1 VNMARDVIC
10 GMYVDEK
17 SAEYKAE
24 RRGKTYYFCSEECYN
39 EFLKP
44 EVELRKT
51 RNESIIAI
59 AAAAVL
65 LATEW
70 FRLLPDSQMRFVM
83 FLITTPVQ
91 LGIGLVFYKGLLDAI
106 RSRQANMDSLIA
118 VGTSAAYIYS
128 VVATFFPDVVAGVP
142 SEMPPV
148 YFMDS
153 ALIIGLI
160 LFGRYLEHSVKQG
173 ASEAVTRLLELQPA
187 TATVYRDGKEE
198 VVPTEL
204 LNVGDIVV
212 VRPGQ
217 RIPVD
222 GTVVSG
228 QSSLDLSLITG
239 ESMPVDIGVGSSAVA
254 GAVNLTGL
262 LHLRTTKLVSES
274 TLSDITS
281 MVEEAIL
288 SKAPMQRLAD
298 SIAARF
304 VPAVVV
310 IALLAFTFWR
320 FVVGMPL
327 SFALTT
333 SVAVLIIACP
343 CALGLATPAALTVGV
358 AKAAQYGILI
368 KGGEELERASQ
379 VGVVLMD
386 KTGTLTV
393 GRPVVT
399 DVVPMASIPKSETLR
414 IAASAEY
421 GSEHPVAKAITAE
434 AEREGIIPTQPSSFE
449 ALPGFGISSVV
460 EGKRVVIGNERLM
473 ERQGVQMGRDTNETI
488 ASMEQEGKTVL
499 VVAVEGKAVAVIAVA
514 DQVRERSKEAVSLLR
529 SLNVKAVMLT
539 GDNER
544 VAKAVSD
551 KLGIDQYVAEVQPA
565 DKSRV
570 VEEFKGKGE
579 VVAMAGDGIND
590 APALATADVGIAMGG
605 GTDVAKET
613 GGIVLMND
621 DPRGI
626 SAAIQASRLMSRKIK
641 ENLFWAFFY
650 NVLLIPVAA
659 GLLYPFTGWLM
670 SPILSAFAMATSSIT
685 VTLNSLSLR
694 NYSPEYLS
702 RESRGVSV

>member
-1 VNMARDVIC
+1 MNTARDVIC

-17 SAEYKAE
+17 IAEYKAE
-24 RRGKTYYFCSEECYN
+24 RRGKTYYFCSQECYN

-44 EVELRKT
+44 EVELRRI
-51 RNESIIAI
+51 RNESIVAI
-59 AAAAVL
+59 GAAALL
-65 LATEW
+65 LAIEW
-70 FRLLPDSQMRFVM
+70 LHMLPDMQMRLIM
-83 FLITTPVQ
+83 FLIATPIQ
-91 LGIGLVFYKGLLDAI
+91 FGIGLVFYKGLLDAI
-106 RSRQANMDSLIA
+106 KSKQANMDSLIA
-118 VGTSAAYIYS
+118 VGTSAAYVYS
-128 VVATFFPDVVAGVP
+128 VVATFFPEVVASVP
-142 SEMPPV
+142 GEMPPV
-148 YFMDS
+148 YFMDPP
-153 ALIIGLI
+153 LIIGLI
-160 LFGRYLEHSVKQG
+160 LLGRYLEHSVKQG
-173 ASEAVTRLLELQPA
+173 ASEAVSRLLELQPP
-187 TATVYRDGKEE
+187 TASVYKEGKEE
-198 VVPTEL
+198 LVPTEL
-204 LNVGDIVV
+204 LNVGDVVV

-222 GTVVSG
+222 GTVISG

-239 ESMPVDIGVGSSAVA
+239 ESMPVDVGVGSGAVA

-262 LHLRTTKLVSES
+262 LHLKTSKLVGES
-274 TLSDITS
+274 TLSNITS

-288 SKAPMQRLAD
+288 SKAPIQRLAD

-304 VPAVVV
+304 VPAVIV

-320 FVVGMPL
+320 FMAGMPL

-379 VGVVLMD
+379 VRTVLMD

-393 GRPVVT
+393 GRPAVT
-399 DVVPMASIPKSETLR
+399 DVKAFSGISRSETLR

-421 GSEHPVAKAITAE
+421 GSEHPVARAIAAE
-434 AEREGIIPTQPSSFE
+434 AEHEGIVPTQPSSFE

-460 EGKRVVIGNERLM
+460 EGKHVLIGNQKLM
-473 ERQGVQMGRDTNETI
+473 EQRGLRIGTDAVETVDSI
-488 ASMEQEGKTVL
+488 EQEGKTVL
-499 VVAVEGKAVAVIAVA
+499 VVAIEGGVAAILAVA
-514 DQVRERSKEAVSLLR
+514 DQIRDRSREAIDFLNT
-529 SLNVKAVMLT
+529 LNVKTVMLT
-539 GDNER
+539 GDNAR
-544 VAKAVSD
+544 VAKAVSS

-570 VEEFKGKGE
+570 VEEFKGRGE

-590 APALATADVGIAMGG
+590 APALAAADVGIAMGG

-613 GGIVLMND
+613 GGIVLIND

-626 SAAIQASRLMSRKIK
+626 GAAIQASRLMSRKIK

-694 NYSPEYLS
+694 NYKPDYLRHGS
-702 RESRGVSV
+702 SVAPV

>member
-44 EVELRKT
+44 EVELRRT

-59 AAAAVL
+59 AASAAL
-65 LATEW
+65 LAIEW

-106 RSRQANMDSLIA
+106 KSRQANMDSLIA

-142 SEMPPV
+142 GEMPPV

-187 TATVYRDGKEE
+187 TASVYRDGKEE

-239 ESMPVDIGVGSSAVA
+239 ESMPVDVGVGSGAVA
-254 GAVNLTGL
+254 GAINLTGL
-262 LHLRTTKLVSES
+262 LNLKTTKLASES
-274 TLSDITS
+274 TLSNITS

-304 VPAVVV
+304 VPAVIV

-386 KTGTLTV
+386 KTGTLTI

-399 DVVPMASIPKSETLR
+399 DVVPIASIPKSEALR

-421 GSEHPVAKAITAE
+421 GSEHPIAKAIAAE
-434 AEREGIIPTQPSSFE
+434 AEHEGVIPTQPSSFE

-460 EGKRVVIGNERLM
+460 EGKRVVIGNEKLM
-473 ERQGVQMGRDTNETI
+473 ERQDIQMGRDTSETI
-488 ASMEQEGKTVL
+488 ASMEQEAKTVL
-499 VVAVEGKAVAVIAVA
+499 VVAIEGEAVALIAVA
-514 DQVRERSKEAVSLLR
+514 DQVRDRSREAVSLLR

-544 VAKAVSD
+544 VARAVSTR
-551 KLGIDQYVAEVQPA
+551 LGIDQYVAGVQPA

-590 APALATADVGIAMGG
+590 APALAAADIGIAMGG

-626 SAAIQASRLMSRKIK
+626 SAAIQASRLMSRKVK

-694 NYSPEYLS
+694 NYNPEYLS
-702 RESRGVSV
+702 RESHGGSV

>member
-1 VNMARDVIC
+1 
-10 GMYVDEK
+10 MYVDEK
-17 SAEYKAE
+17 LAEYKVE
-24 RRGKTYYFCSEECYN
+24 RRGKTYYFCSEECYD

-44 EVELRKT
+44 EAELRKT
-51 RNESIIAI
+51 RNESIIAML
-59 AAAAVL
+59 AAVVL
-65 LATEW
+65 MTIEW
-70 FRLLPDSQMRFVM
+70 FHLFPDAQMHIVM
-83 FLITTPVQ
+83 FLIVTPVQ

-118 VGTSAAYIYS
+118 VGTSAAYVYS
-128 VVATFFPDVVAGVP
+128 VVATFFPEVVASIPG
-142 SEMPPV
+142 EMPPV
-148 YFMDS
+148 YFMDPP
-153 ALIIGLI
+153 LIIGLI

-187 TATVYRDGKEE
+187 TAVVIRGGKEDE
-198 VVPTEL
+198 VPVEQL
-204 LNVGDIVV
+204 SVGDVVV

-222 GTVVSG
+222 GRVVSG
-228 QSSLDLSLITG
+228 QSSLDLSLISG
-239 ESMPVDIGVGSSAVA
+239 ESMPVDAGVGSTVVA

-262 LHLRTTKLVSES
+262 LNLEATRLASES
-274 TLSDITS
+274 TLSNITS

-288 SKAPMQRLAD
+288 SKAPMQMLAD

-304 VPAVVV
+304 VPVV
-310 IALLAFTFWR
+310 IIIAVLAFAFWR
-320 FVVGMPL
+320 FAAGMPL

-358 AKAAQYGILI
+358 SKAAQYGILI
-368 KGGEELERASQ
+368 KGGEELERASR
-379 VGVVLMD
+379 VSVVLLD

-399 DVVPMASIPKSETLR
+399 DVVPVGGLSKDEIIRKV
-414 IAASAEY
+414 ASAEY
-421 GSEHPVAKAITAE
+421 GSEHPVAKAIAAE
-434 AEREGIIPTQPSSFE
+434 AQRMAVNPTQPSSFE
-449 ALPGFGISSVV
+449 ALPGFGISATVGRAHV
-460 EGKRVVIGNERLM
+460 TVGNERLM
-473 ERQGVQMGRDTNETI
+473 ERQGVQIDKNTGETMV
-488 ASMEQEGKTVL
+488 AMEREGKTLL
-499 VVAVEGKAVAVIAVA
+499 VVAIDGEVAAVIAVA
-514 DQVRERSKEAVSLLR
+514 DQIRARSGEAVDLLKR
-529 SLNVKAVMLT
+529 LGVKTVMLT

-544 VAKAVSD
+544 VAKAVSG

-570 VEEFKGKGE
+570 VKEFRGKGE

-590 APALATADVGIAMGG
+590 APALAAADVGIAMGG
-605 GTDVAKET
+605 GTDVAKES

-626 SAAIQASRLMSRKIK
+626 GTAIQASRLMSRKIK

-694 NYSPEYLS
+694 NYRPEYLS
-702 RESRGVSV
+702 QESRRASA

>member
-1 VNMARDVIC
+1 MNMARDVIC

-44 EVELRKT
+44 EVELRRT

-59 AAAAVL
+59 AASAAL
-65 LATEW
+65 LAIEW

-106 RSRQANMDSLIA
+106 KSRQANMDSLIA

-142 SEMPPV
+142 GEMPPV

-187 TATVYRDGKEE
+187 TASVYRDGKEE

-239 ESMPVDIGVGSSAVA
+239 ESMPVDVGVGSGAVA
-254 GAVNLTGL
+254 GAINLTGL
-262 LHLRTTKLVSES
+262 LNLKTTKLASES
-274 TLSDITS
+274 TLSNITS

-304 VPAVVV
+304 VPAVIV

-386 KTGTLTV
+386 KTGTLTI

-399 DVVPMASIPKSETLR
+399 DVVPIASIPKSEALR

-421 GSEHPVAKAITAE
+421 GSEHPIAKAIAAE
-434 AEREGIIPTQPSSFE
+434 AEHEGVIPTQPSSFE

-460 EGKRVVIGNERLM
+460 EGKRVVIGNEKLM
-473 ERQGVQMGRDTNETI
+473 ERQDIQMGRDTSETI
-488 ASMEQEGKTVL
+488 ASMEQEAKTVL
-499 VVAVEGKAVAVIAVA
+499 VVAIEGEAVALIAVA
-514 DQVRERSKEAVSLLR
+514 DQVRDRSREAVSLLR

-544 VAKAVSD
+544 VARAVSTR
-551 KLGIDQYVAEVQPA
+551 LGIDQYVAGVQPA

-590 APALATADVGIAMGG
+590 APALAAADIGIAMGG

-626 SAAIQASRLMSRKIK
+626 SAAIQASRLMSRKVK

-694 NYSPEYLS
+694 NYNPEYLS
-702 RESRGVSV
+702 RESHGGSV